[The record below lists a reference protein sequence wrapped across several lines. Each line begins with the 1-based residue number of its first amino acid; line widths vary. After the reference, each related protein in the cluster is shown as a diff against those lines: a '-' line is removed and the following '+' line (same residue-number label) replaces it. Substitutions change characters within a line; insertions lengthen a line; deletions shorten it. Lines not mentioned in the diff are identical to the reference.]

1 MEFLGIFFL
10 LCAALMA
17 VITTRWIAQAR
28 RGIISV
34 FNQNLVLF
42 VAVIAMLFAQILRPH
57 GPVEQIGYIIL
68 SLLVLIFLLN
78 RIIGGSQRTQEEARI
93 WMGWTV
99 FWLGGTGLVA
109 LVMDQLTTK
118 RESEGLLVNCSYCC
132 FYTSLQL
139 GNGKEQ
145 KSGFEFY
152 VKAESMSGYS
162 QSSRVSGLKICNSFV
177 FCYTLLTSSGGI
189 TMNRTPF
196 RSCHPPSVAL
206 TVTHKYR
213 G

>member
-10 LCAALMA
+10 LCAALMV

-28 RGIISV
+28 RGLISV

-42 VAVIAMLFAQILRPH
+42 VAVIVMLSVQILRPH

-78 RIIGGSQRTQEEARI
+78 RIIGGSQRIQKEARI

-118 RESEGLLVNCSYCC
+118 RESEGL
-132 FYTSLQL
+132 
-139 GNGKEQ
+139 
-145 KSGFEFY
+145 
-152 VKAESMSGYS
+152 
-162 QSSRVSGLKICNSFV
+162 FV
-177 FCYTLLTSSGGI
+177 IVVIVVF
-189 TMNRTPF
+189 TPVYNWIMA
-196 RSCHPPSVAL
+196 RNKNQNLDS
-206 TVTHKYR
+206 T
-213 G
+213 